1 MLCKK
6 EDVVY
11 MYTMNNY
18 LAVKRMK
25 YHLMQLEIIVLSKVS
40 QKQKDKHCM
49 ISLVCGILKK

>member
-1 MLCKK
+1 
-6 EDVVY
+6 

>member
-25 YHLMQLEIIVLSKVS
+25 YHLMQLEIIVLSEVRNRKTNT
-40 QKQKDKHCM
+40 
-49 ISLVCGILKK
+49 I